1 MSAAQSAFVVT
12 GNLTEEG
19 CVAYLR
25 QDDSWATSLAE
36 AHGFDTKEAAEAK
49 LAEVKPAES
58 VITEP
63 YVFEAERAGAT
74 LVPTSARERLRA
86 GGPSTRLR
94 RPDATAS

>member
-1 MSAAQSAFVVT
+1 MSNAQSCFIVT
-12 GNLTEEG
+12 GSLTEEG

-25 QDDSWATSLAE
+25 ADDSWAKSLTDAHPFDSQDEAE
-36 AHGFDTKEAAEAK
+36 AR
-49 LAEVKPAES
+49 LATVKAAES

-63 YVFEAERAGAT
+63 YVFEAQRSGSNFA
-74 LVPTSARERLRA
+74 PTSAREKLRA